1 MSNVDQTP
9 VPAVSVCIPAYR
21 AERFIAETIDS
32 VLCQTFE
39 EYELIVLDNASDDA
53 TAEIVASY
61 DDPRLRLERNP
72 ATIPMAENWN
82 AVTVMARAPLV
93 KLLCADDLLH
103 PDCLA
108 QQAAVFAEHPEVVLV
123 SSLRDF
129 VNDDGE
135 VVLEG
140 RGLQGLL
147 GRVDGQAVI
156 DAVVRSG
163 INPIGWPSAMMM
175 RRDTFE
181 AVGRFDPRWHFPL
194 DLELSLRMLEHGD
207 LFGLPGRLAAFRVSQ
222 VSATVRAQRPGD
234 EYRSLL
240 RLVAADTRWSI
251 DQRAFRWGL
260 FRSRL
265 EDVKRRLLYA
275 AVNSP
280 WKPVRML
287 PSVVLG
293 SGTDSR
299 WPLRRP
305 ASTR

>member
-1 MSNVDQTP
+1 
-9 VPAVSVCIPAYR
+9 
-21 AERFIAETIDS
+21 
-32 VLCQTFE
+32 
-39 EYELIVLDNASDDA
+39 
-53 TAEIVASY
+53 
-61 DDPRLRLERNP
+61 
-72 ATIPMAENWN
+72 
-82 AVTVMARAPLV
+82 
-93 KLLCADDLLH
+93 
-103 PDCLA
+103 
-108 QQAAVFAEHPEVVLV
+108 
-123 SSLRDF
+123 
-129 VNDDGE
+129 
-135 VVLEG
+135 
-140 RGLQGLL
+140 
-147 GRVDGQAVI
+147 
-156 DAVVRSG
+156 
-163 INPIGWPSAMMM
+163 MMM
-175 RRDTFE
+175 RRDIFE

-207 LFGLPGRLAAFRVSQ
+207 LFGLSGRLAAFRVSQ
-222 VSATVRAQRPGD
+222 ASATVRAQRPGD

-299 WPLRRP
+299 WSLRRP
-305 ASTR
+305 APSR